1 MFARRACILPMISS
15 CQWLYFQEAEEVMS
29 AMNAATICDFCGNQ
43 LDLGQEFVYQFESI
57 KFAED
62 PVLLALIRRLPDYQ
76 GEPLRLCR
84 SCRTGLE
91 QNARDIENERAT
103 IDRTTPLARV
113 VFILVLVVVLT
124 AGLAAWLNS
133 GRP

>member
-1 MFARRACILPMISS
+1 MSVGYTS
-15 CQWLYFQEAEEVMS
+15 KEAEEVMS
-29 AMNAATICDFCGNQ
+29 AMKAATVCDFCGNQ
-43 LDLGQEFVYQFESI
+43 MGLGEEFVYQFESI

-62 PVLLALIRRLPDYQ
+62 PILLALIRRLPDYQ

-91 QNARDIENERAT
+91 QNARDIENEQAA
-103 IDRTTPLARV
+103 IDRTTPLARMF
-113 VFILVLVVVLT
+113 FILVLIVLLIS
-124 AGLAAWLNS
+124 GLAAWLNS